1 MTARSDESR
10 KSPLQ
15 AWVRALEL
23 TAPIDRREA
32 PALPVLIEAL
42 AERFGDAPALSDRVT
57 SLSYRELADSVN
69 RYARWA
75 RKQTLVPSD
84 VVCLFMPNCPDYLAI
99 WLGLT
104 RAGVIVALLNT
115 NLTGTALAHSINI
128 VSPRYVIVAGALWPA
143 ARTARE
149 QVPESV
155 RFWIHGGESSALPR
169 IDTEVTRLA
178 PTQLTADE
186 WPAPRLDDRALYIYT
201 SGTTGLPKAANVSHL
216 RVMQWSHWFAG
227 LMDTQ
232 PSDRMY
238 DCLPLYHSVG
248 GVVATGAVLVR
259 GGTVV
264 LREKFSAREFWDDI
278 VLERCTLFQYIGE
291 LCRYL
296 LAQTPRPQETRHTL
310 RLCCGNG
317 MRPEVWEP
325 FRQRFRIPQVLEYYA
340 ATEGS
345 FSLYNCEGKPGAIGR
360 IPPFL
365 AHRMPVALVKF
376 DETAGVPAR
385 DAAGWCLRCGVDE
398 VGEAIGQI
406 SGADGK
412 HGGRF
417 EGYAD
422 TAASEKKIL
431 RNVFTAGD
439 AWYRTG
445 DLMRKDA
452 QGYFYFVDRVGD
464 TYRWKGENVSTG
476 EVTAA
481 VTACAGVN
489 DAVVYGVTVPGTEGR
504 AGMAALV
511 VEPEFDLAGF
521 RRELTERLPDYA
533 RPVFVRLVPALELTG
548 TFKLRKQD
556 LALEG
561 YDLSRVRDAL
571 YVEDRQAQA
580 YVALD
585 EGVHARLLAGK
596 LRL

>member
-1 MTARSDESR
+1 
-10 KSPLQ
+10 
-15 AWVRALEL
+15 
-23 TAPIDRREA
+23 
-32 PALPVLIEAL
+32 VL
-42 AERFGDAPALSDRVT
+42 LS
-57 SLSYRELADSVN
+57 
-69 RYARWA
+69 
-75 RKQTLVPSD
+75 
-84 VVCLFMPNCPDYLAI
+84 
-99 WLGLT
+99 
-104 RAGVIVALLNT
+104 
-115 NLTGTALAHSINI
+115 
-128 VSPRYVIVAGALWPA
+128 A
-143 ARTARE
+143 ARTARA
-149 QVPESV
+149 QVPELV
-155 RFWIHGGESSALPR
+155 QFVAHGVETGDLAR
-169 IDTEVTRLA
+169 IDTQVAGLA
-178 PTQLTADE
+178 ATQLTAE
-186 WPAPRLDDRALYIYT
+186 ECPAPTLETRALYIYT

-232 PSDRMY
+232 PTDRMY

-264 LREKFSAREFWDDI
+264 LREKFSAREFWQDL
-278 VLERCTLFQYIGE
+278 VQERCTLFQYIGE

-296 LAQTPRPQETRHTL
+296 LTQPPHPDESRHTL

-317 MRPEVWEP
+317 LRPDVWEP
-325 FRQRFRIPQVLEYYA
+325 FQQRFRIPQILEYYA

-365 AHRMPVALVKF
+365 THRMPVALVKF
-376 DETAGVPAR
+376 DDTQGQPLRDEAGL
-385 DAAGWCLRCGVDE
+385 CIRCGVNE

-406 SGADGK
+406 AGAASK

-422 TAASEKKIL
+422 TTASEKKVL
-431 RNVFTAGD
+431 RDVFAEGD

-481 VTACAGVN
+481 VTACAGVI
-489 DAVVYGVTVPGTEGR
+489 DAAVYGVTVAGADGR

-511 VEPEFDLAGF
+511 VESGFDLATF
-521 RRELTERLPDYA
+521 RRDLIARLPDYA
-533 RPVFVRLVPALELTG
+533 RPMFVRVVPTLEVTG

-561 YDLSRVRDAL
+561 YDLTRVRDAL
-571 YVEDRQAQA
+571 YVEDRRTEA
-580 YVALD
+580 YVRLD
-585 EGVHARLLAGK
+585 EPGYASLVAGQ